1 MKAEFVNA
9 FLSPA
14 LDVWK
19 KELGEELT
27 YQGAHSVTGTFT
39 TEDLT
44 AIIGVTGGLKGN
56 VFYELSRGTAL
67 AVASAMCGSTFVDE
81 LDEVGLSAIGEL
93 ANIITGNATIELAAA
108 QYVCEI
114 SPPVLLPRGAQVI
127 VSNPQIRASFESAMG
142 SMSIRIG
149 LTEAMAR
156 QAA

>member
-9 FLSPA
+9 FLTPA

-27 YQGAHSVTGTFT
+27 YLGAHSVTGTFT

-67 AVASAMCGSTFVDE
+67 AVAGVMCESSFVDE

-108 QYVCEI
+108 HYVCEI

-149 LTEAMAR
+149 LTEATAR